1 MRPIYGISLAVGFV
15 GLLVWVTAVFASGSV
30 KNWEGLDLEQ
40 RFGVNGRRVIAA
52 VLGFG
57 MAGLSAS
64 YAGWHAGIAAGAAVA
79 GAAVGIALAGTA
91 NASD

>member
-15 GLLVWVTAVFASGSV
+15 ALLVWITAVFASGSV
-30 KNWEGLDLEQ
+30 KNWDSFDLER

-64 YAGWHAGIAAGAAVA
+64 YAGWNAGLAAGAAVA

-91 NASD
+91 NVPD